1 MLERGCRRR
10 QLGAGASFPVGAARC
25 VRSRQQC
32 ARVPTEALPRR
43 VGRCRPRRRTL
54 TRGVRMQPTVML
66 RRPRGSRLRGLTPR
80 CSCTSRRPFPNC
92 AALRTW
98 RGPCRLARA
107 CAFDA
112 QPASVLLSAHASA
125 LRSRLRICSVCS
137 ARKRQISSSSCGS
150 LLATPPPRRLQSRP
164 FASSA
169 RPD

>member
-1 MLERGCRRR
+1 MQTPTAWGW
-10 QLGAGASFPVGAARC
+10 GVFPG
-25 VRSRQQC
+25 
-32 ARVPTEALPRR
+32 
-43 VGRCRPRRRTL
+43 GRCPLRSLPPAMRKSAHGGIAASCGTLRPRRRTL

-92 AALRTW
+92 AAVRTW

-137 ARKRQISSSSCGS
+137 ARKRKISSSSCSS